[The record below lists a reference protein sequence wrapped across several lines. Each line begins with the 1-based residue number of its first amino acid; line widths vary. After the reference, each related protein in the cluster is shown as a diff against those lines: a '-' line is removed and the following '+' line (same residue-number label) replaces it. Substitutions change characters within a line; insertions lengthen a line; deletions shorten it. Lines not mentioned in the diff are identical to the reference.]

1 MESTTQR
8 GIPRRSVV
16 QVYFPERECS
26 LTYYNDQFDMR
37 CGDIV
42 YVEGKLEGL
51 RGRVEEINYT
61 FKIKLSDYKRIIAV
75 ADTDVHGEFRVAGM
89 HFVTFDRDTL
99 SRRKASSW
107 YMAPAK
113 EDEEYVSGS
122 DNIAFD
128 LKNLSEM
135 KIDKVIYDRGTKY
148 YIENKVKYL
157 CLDGAEGYAL
167 VEGSHPYE
175 VDFLYHDG
183 KIESLTCSCFCSSS
197 CKHEVATMLQL
208 RETLQKIEK
217 HYKEEYEQTGYFAAI
232 DKGALFMFAIDGKEP
247 GKFFL

>member
-1 MESTTQR
+1 M
-8 GIPRRSVV
+8 
-16 QVYFPERECS
+16 
-26 LTYYNDQFDMR
+26 
-37 CGDIV
+37 
-42 YVEGKLEGL
+42 
-51 RGRVEEINYT
+51 
-61 FKIKLSDYKRIIAV
+61 
-75 ADTDVHGEFRVAGM
+75 
-89 HFVTFDRDTL
+89 
-99 SRRKASSW
+99 
-107 YMAPAK
+107 
-113 EDEEYVSGS
+113 
-122 DNIAFD
+122 
-128 LKNLSEM
+128 
-135 KIDKVIYDRGTKY
+135 
-148 YIENKVKYL
+148 
-157 CLDGAEGYAL
+157 DGAEGYAL